1 MFYSVCFS
9 RCEVL
14 ESIGAQKEQLKSFLT
29 MLRFV
34 QPENEQKKNE
44 WVELAEKIARMYF
57 ASGHLHSARRALSNA
72 LVTCA
77 DNFKMEH
84 FNLLLELQILTKHY
98 LDVIK
103 VRWTLSTDIYY
114 SIHLNNECFL
124 IALIGS

>member
-1 MFYSVCFS
+1 
-9 RCEVL
+9 VL
-14 ESIGAQKEQLKSFLT
+14 ESIGAEKEQLKAFLT
-29 MLRFV
+29 MLRGV
-34 QPENEQKKNE
+34 QPEDEEKKNE

-84 FNLLLELQILTKHY
+84 FNLLLELQISTKHY

-103 VRWTLSTDIYY
+103 VWQTLSTVTYY
-114 SIHLNNECFL
+114 LIHLNNELNL
-124 IALIGS
+124 IALTDS